1 MRFSR
6 TVTAAR
12 RGIVVFLRARLTP
25 RSLRFILPAAGV
37 LVLIA
42 GGGFAALETDTV
54 TSYWDGAWWAL
65 ALMTTVGFP
74 AGGPSTVAGKALA
87 ALLLLGGFL
96 VIAMTT
102 AAIASLFVREQEEP
116 SEERSR
122 TFEREVLDELR
133 ELSRRLERLERE

>member
-1 MRFSR
+1 
-6 TVTAAR
+6 VTR
-12 RGIVVFLRARLTP
+12 LRDRLSP
-25 RSLRFILPAAGV
+25 RSLRFILPAAGL

-74 AGGPSTVAGKALA
+74 DGGPATGAGKALA
-87 ALLLLGGFL
+87 AVLMLGGFL
-96 VIAMTT
+96 LIAMTT

-116 SEERSR
+116 GEARSR
-122 TFEREVLDELR
+122 TFERDALDELHD
-133 ELSRRLERLERE
+133 LSRRLEQLERRR